1 LHSGLFLANPREYKS
16 GVIMAAGSTPHFQ
29 NSMGVARID
38 VNAKEFMCIGAIPPY
53 DHPHVFMDMGAADEI
68 ICPYCSTVY
77 RHNKSLPAGT
87 ALPLEAAWHEA
98 AA

>member
-1 LHSGLFLANPREYKS
+1 
-16 GVIMAAGSTPHFQ
+16 MATGSTPHFQ

-38 VNAKEFMCIGAIPPY
+38 VNAKEFMCIGAKPPY

-77 RHNKSLPAGT
+77 RHNMSLPAGGS
-87 ALPLEAAWHEA
+87 LPVEAEWHDVA
-98 AA
+98 A